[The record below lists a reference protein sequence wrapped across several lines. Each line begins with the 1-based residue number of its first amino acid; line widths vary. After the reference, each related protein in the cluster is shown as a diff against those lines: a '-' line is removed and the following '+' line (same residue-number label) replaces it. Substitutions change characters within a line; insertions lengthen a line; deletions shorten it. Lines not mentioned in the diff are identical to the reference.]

1 MVGQYFLHR
10 QLRTFN
16 TSKGRCSEE
25 MACGLSYPTLV
36 DADAKHSLSI
46 AVLAVIAE
54 VPVSRVANSVSVL
67 NGFTSPLSTAST
79 SPVILSG

>member
-16 TSKGRCSEE
+16 TNKGRCSEK
-25 MACGLSYPTLV
+25 MACGLNYPTLV

-46 AVLAVIAE
+46 AVLAE